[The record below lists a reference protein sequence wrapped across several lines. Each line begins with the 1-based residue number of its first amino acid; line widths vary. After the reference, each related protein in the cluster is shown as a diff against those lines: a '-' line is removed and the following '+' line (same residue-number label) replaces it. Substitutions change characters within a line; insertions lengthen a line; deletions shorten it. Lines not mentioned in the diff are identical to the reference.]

1 MTSCHYKHNK
11 PCSWLGLHQFLD
23 MASPTK
29 RRKKSNGGSLQTTR
43 TLDYFFSKEKKRS
56 VLTEESKESSGAIST
71 ARPTDEQLEEQLHQ
85 QWNKDKPLSDRLQGT
100 SSDLKEDV
108 IQERARPKE
117 EGTGPVEPETIEC
130 IPTMPQKA
138 TLALQS
144 TSSVED
150 ALSSTIPFDEDVLKF
165 TPSKYVKELQAH
177 WKNEGGDS
185 SYALLTRCF
194 VLVNSTRSRIKIVNV
209 LVNFLRT
216 IIEGDPG
223 SLLASVSLEKC
234 LWNPLRI
241 PEPPL

>member
-1 MTSCHYKHNK
+1 
-11 PCSWLGLHQFLD
+11 

-29 RRKKSNGGSLQTTR
+29 RRKKNNSDLLQTTR
-43 TLDYFFSKEKKRS
+43 TLDYFFSKEKKHS
-56 VLTEESKESSGAIST
+56 VLTEEPKEPSGAIST
-71 ARPTDEQLEEQLHQ
+71 ARPTDEQLAKQLHQ
-85 QWNKDKPLSDRLQGT
+85 QWNKDEPLSDRLQGV
-100 SSDLKEDV
+100 SSDPKEDG
-108 IQERARPKE
+108 IQERACPRE
-117 EGTGPVEPETIEC
+117 STGPVEPETVEY
-130 IPTMPQKA
+130 IPTMSQKT

-150 ALSSTIPFDEDVLKF
+150 AISSTIPFDEDPLTF
-165 TPSKYVKELQAH
+165 APSKYLKELQAH

-223 SLLASVSLEKC
+223 NLLASVSLEKIC
-234 LWNPLRI
+234 GIPRVPLV
-241 PEPPL
+241 PLLFILPIG